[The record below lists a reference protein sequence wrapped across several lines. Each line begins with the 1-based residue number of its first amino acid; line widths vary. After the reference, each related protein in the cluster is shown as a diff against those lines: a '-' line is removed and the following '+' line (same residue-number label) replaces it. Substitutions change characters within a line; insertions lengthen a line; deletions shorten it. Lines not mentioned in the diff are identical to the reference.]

1 MWMRDWVSGPH
12 GYDDAVF
19 FGEGTP
25 KTPRA
30 PQGSRASQGSQGS
43 RIWSLSLFALISTT
57 IELLSSG
64 GAKNCSFPPMNFS
77 EGTSGAGAGG
87 AKRNRFPSDAVN
99 SSGVGLNE
107 RDPANANAVVISGL
121 AMKFIVVLWPSFLA
135 GKFLL

>member
-1 MWMRDWVSGPH
+1 MSSPSH
-12 GYDDAVF
+12 G
-19 FGEGTP
+19 
-25 KTPRA
+25 
-30 PQGSRASQGSQGS
+30 SHGS

-57 IELLSSG
+57 IELPSSG
-64 GAKNCSFPPMNFS
+64 GAKNCSLPPMNFS

-87 AKRNRFPSDAVN
+87 SKRNLFPSDAVN
-99 SSGVGLNE
+99 SSVDGLNE